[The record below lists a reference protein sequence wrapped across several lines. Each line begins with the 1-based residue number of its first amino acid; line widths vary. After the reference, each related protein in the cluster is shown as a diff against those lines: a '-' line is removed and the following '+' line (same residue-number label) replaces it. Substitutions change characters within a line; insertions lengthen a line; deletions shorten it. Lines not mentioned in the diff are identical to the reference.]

1 MSETAEAGHSTTAF
15 TAILFRD
22 RDGVYCVSVPA
33 LNCFSHGS
41 TEQEAMENI
50 REAVALTLE
59 DMQADG
65 EPVPADLDSPKL
77 TSVTV

>member
-1 MSETAEAGHSTTAF
+1 MSETTRAETSTRQF

-50 REAVALTLE
+50 QEAVELTLE
-59 DMQADG
+59 DMEADG
-65 EPVPADLDSPKL
+65 EPIPADLDSPKL
-77 TSVTV
+77 ASVTV